1 MNKKKTRAF
10 AWATAAVLAFTPFL
24 GGCAADDGADN
35 ADNPGAQQELTYD
48 EQQRN
53 QDEGS
58 IGQSAQGEGVQY
70 GQVMAVNGNQATVV
84 VGELENA
91 TDGSGAQTFNSG
103 QDEITFD
110 MTEVQ
115 ITDESGAQTDDQ
127 ALSVDDVIIM
137 TGTGEG
143 SNFKPE
149 KVEIVEVATVGMDA
163 GGATAAQNTNTK

>member
-53 QDEGS
+53 ETEGS
-58 IGQSAQGEGVQY
+58 IGQNAEGVQY

-91 TDGSGAQTFNSG
+91 ADGSGQTFTSG

-110 MTEVQ
+110 MTEVE
-115 ITDESGAQTDDQ
+115 IVDESGAQSDDQ

-137 TGTGEG
+137 SGTGEG